1 MMQLYL
7 IRHTRPD
14 VAEGLCYGRH
24 DVALHQDDFE
34 ARLPLIAAHL
44 PAGLALHCSPA
55 SRCTRLAQAL
65 ASLGGGTLAPPDARL
80 HEMHFGDWENRL
92 WRDLPREETLRW
104 TGDIVG
110 ETPPGGENF
119 MEMWVR
125 VAAFREEVIRPA
137 VEQGAQALGIVGHAG
152 SLKVLIMQA
161 LKLLPPQYGAFDL
174 AQGQVSRIDL
184 RVDASGALTE
194 KLVFLNR

>member
-14 VAEGLCYGRH
+14 VPEGLCYGRH
-24 DVALHQDDFE
+24 DVALHEDDFA

-65 ASLGGGTLAPPDARL
+65 VSRGGGSLAQPDARL
-80 HEMHFGDWENRL
+80 HEMHFGDWEARL

-119 MEMWVR
+119 MEMWAR

-137 VEQGAQALGIVGHAG
+137 TQKMEALGIVGHAG

-161 LKLLPPQYGAFDL
+161 LKLPPLQYGAFDL
-174 AQGQVSRIDL
+174 AQGHVSRIDV
-184 RVDASGALTE
+184 RVDAAGALAE